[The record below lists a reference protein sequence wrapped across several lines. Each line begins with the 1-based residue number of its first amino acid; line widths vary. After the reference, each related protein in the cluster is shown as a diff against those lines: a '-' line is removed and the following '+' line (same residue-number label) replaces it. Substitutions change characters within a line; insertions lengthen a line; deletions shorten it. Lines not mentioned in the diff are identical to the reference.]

1 MKVYEL
7 AAGGDGLDRLRRADR
22 PMPVPGRG
30 QALIRVRAASLN
42 FRDLAIVQGVYPGPP
57 ATGNL
62 IPLSDGAGEVVAVG
76 DGVTRVQP
84 GDRVAATFFQ
94 TWADGPPPPG
104 CVALGAAPADGV
116 LAEHVVLHE
125 DGLVHIPQ
133 EFSFEEAAALPCA
146 AVTAWNALMAAG
158 KPVRPGA
165 SVLVLGTGGV
175 SIFALQFARAAGARV
190 FATSSSD
197 EKLARAQRLGASGL
211 INYRTT
217 PDWEQ
222 EVLRLTGGRGVD
234 AVVEVGGAG
243 TLAKSFQAVGFG
255 GKVALIGV
263 LAGRSGDTSPHP
275 LMFKAASLHGIFVG
289 NRRMFEDMLQ
299 AMTVNAI
306 RPVVDK
312 VFGFDDA
319 ADAYRHLM
327 AGRHFGKVVI
337 TL

>member
-7 AAGGDGLDRLRRADR
+7 QVGAGGLERLRRAER

-42 FRDLAIVQGVYPGPP
+42 FRDLAVVQGVYPGPA

-76 DGVTRVQP
+76 DGVTRVKP

-94 TWADGPPPPG
+94 TWVDGPPAPG
-104 CVALGAAPADGV
+104 CVALGAAPADGM

-125 DGLVHIPQ
+125 DGLVAIPRDL
-133 EFSFEEAAALPCA
+133 SFEEAATLPCA
-146 AVTAWNALMAAG
+146 AVTAWNALMVSG
-158 KPVRPGA
+158 RPIRPGA

-197 EKLARAQRLGASGL
+197 EKLAHAGKLGASGL
-211 INYRTT
+211 INYRKT
-217 PDWEQ
+217 PDWEG
-222 EVLRLTGGRGVD
+222 EVLRLTAGRGVD

-263 LAGRSGDTSPHP
+263 LAGRSGDTAPHP

-289 NRRMFEDMLQ
+289 NRRMFEDMLE

-306 RPVVDK
+306 RPVVDR
-312 VFGFDDA
+312 VFRFDDA
-319 ADAYRHLM
+319 TDAYRHLM

-337 TL
+337 TF